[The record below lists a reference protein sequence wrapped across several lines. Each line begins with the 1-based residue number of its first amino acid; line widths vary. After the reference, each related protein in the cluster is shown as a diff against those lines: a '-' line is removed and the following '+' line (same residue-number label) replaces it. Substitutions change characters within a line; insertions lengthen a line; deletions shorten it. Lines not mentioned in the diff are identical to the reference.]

1 MAFQFVPNADGGFTE
16 GDKQTNSETGQE
28 YIFSDGAW
36 RALGTE
42 VGGDLDSLDERYV
55 KKDGDTM
62 TSSLKF
68 NRGKQASNQF
78 SITPNSGSPNVN
90 IYTLLNGQMRFRTT
104 HTDLESDN
112 VGSHIILDPKNGV
125 PETKIYKV
133 INPTQPDMAANKAYV
148 DSVSSGKTF
157 PPGIH
162 FRYTATE
169 GVQQDTGL
177 FSYFDDNGT
186 IKMLLNNVG
195 RDVHWNRNGPTGT
208 VSYDP
213 LNINNG
219 IRFTIYMLE
228 SSGSWRIVRDG
239 TLKKSEWYSAYVEFE
254 VNSQRTNGSFSTS
267 QDYYVTIAGIC

>member
-1 MAFQFVPNADGGFTE
+1 MAFQFVPDADGGFTE

-104 HTDLESDN
+104 HTDHESDN
-112 VGSHIILDPKNGV
+112 VGSHIILDPNGGV
-125 PETKIYKV
+125 PLTKIYNV
-133 INPTQPDMAANKAYV
+133 VDPTNGSMCANKQYV
-148 DSVSSGKTF
+148 DDSASGKKI
-157 PPGIH
+157 PPGL
-162 FRYTATE
+162 RYKFNNQTSVFSGQLAYFE
-169 GVQQDTGL
+169 DAGGL
-177 FSYFDDNGT
+177 RLRISNT
-186 IKMLLNNVG
+186 TK
-195 RDVHWNRNGPTGT
+195 DVVWNTSGPTADI
-208 VSYDP
+208 SY
-213 LNINNG
+213 NEG
-219 IRFTIYMLE
+219 HMFTIYYLSNNGNWNIIRQGTINRIDWHATDILCYV
-228 SSGSWRIVRDG
+228 SSH
-239 TLKKSEWYSAYVEFE
+239 
-254 VNSQRTNGSFSTS
+254 QTNGSFETDT
-267 QDYYVTIAGIC
+267 DYYVTIAGIC

>member
-1 MAFQFVPNADGGFTE
+1 MAFQFVPDADGGFTE

-42 VGGDLDSLDERYV
+42 VAGDLDSLDERYV
-55 KKDGDTM
+55 NKNGDTM
-62 TSSLKF
+62 TSALKF
-68 NRGKQASNQF
+68 NRGNQVSHQF
-78 SITPNSGSPNVN
+78 KISPNSTNPSVN
-90 IYTLLNGQMRFRTT
+90 IYTFINGQMRFRTT
-104 HTDLESDN
+104 HTDQEDDN

-133 INPTQPDMAANKAYV
+133 INPTQSDMAANKAYV

-169 GVQQDTGL
+169 GVQQDNGL

-186 IKMLLNNVG
+186 IKMVLNNIG
-195 RDVHWNRNGPTGT
+195 QDVHWNKNGPTGT
-208 VSYDP
+208 VNYDP
-213 LNINNG
+213 LNVNNG
-219 IRFTIYMLE
+219 IRFTIYQLE
-228 SSGSWRIVRDG
+228 SSGSWKIIRDG
-239 TLKKSEWYSAYVEFE
+239 IVKNSTWTSNFVEFE
-254 VNSQRTNGSFSTS
+254 VNSHRTNGSFSTS
-267 QDYYVTIAGIC
+267 KDYYVTIAGIC

>member
-104 HTDLESDN
+104 HTNLESDN

-133 INPTQPDMAANKAYV
+133 ITPTQSDMAANKEYV
-148 DSVSSGKTF
+148 DSVSSGKTI
-157 PPGIH
+157 PPGLR
-162 FRYTATE
+162 FRFTNTE
-169 GVQQDTGL
+169 GVNQETGL
-177 FSYFDDNGT
+177 LAYYENDG
-186 IKMLLNNVG
+186 IKMRINNISK
-195 RDVHWNRNGPTGT
+195 DVEWNSNGPTGT
-208 VSYDP
+208 
-213 LNINNG
+213 INYNEG
-219 IRFTIYMLE
+219 HMFTIYYTDA
-228 SSGSWRIVRDG
+228 GKWRIIRQG
-239 TLKKSEWYSAYVEFE
+239 TFNEAHWSYGYVEFSIT
-254 VNSQRTNGSFSTS
+254 SQQVKGSFSTS
-267 QDYYVTIAGIC
+267 KDYYVTIAGIC